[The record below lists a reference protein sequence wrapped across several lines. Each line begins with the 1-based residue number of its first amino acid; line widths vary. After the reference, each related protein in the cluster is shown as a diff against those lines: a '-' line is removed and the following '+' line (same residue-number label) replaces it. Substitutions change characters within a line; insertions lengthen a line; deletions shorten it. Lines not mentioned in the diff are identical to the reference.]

1 MTQSVSL
8 APPMTIVHVT
18 IEIVAPPHKVFET
31 VMDPYRLQEWV
42 TIHRSLDRVSADPM
56 VEGAHMDQVL
66 HLHGLS
72 FKVHWT
78 LVGVRPPFE
87 AEWLGRGPA
96 MSHARI
102 HYGLSG
108 DRDGPTTFDYT
119 NEFGAPGGVLGR
131 AASRLVVGQTSERE
145 ALNSL
150 VRLKALIEQDQGT
163 TR

>member
-1 MTQSVSL
+1 MT
-8 APPMTIVHVT
+8 TVHVT
-18 IEIVAPPHKVFET
+18 IEIAAPPRTVFET
-31 VMDPYRLQEWV
+31 VMDPHRLREWV
-42 TIHRSLDRVSADPM
+42 TIHRSLAKVSEDPT
-56 VEGAHMDQVL
+56 VEGAQMDQVL

-87 AEWLGRGPA
+87 AEWIGRGPA

-119 NEFGAPGGVLGR
+119 NEFSAPGGALGR
-131 AASRLVVGQTSERE
+131 VASRVVVGQTSERE
-145 ALNSL
+145 AANSL
-150 VRLKALIEQDQGT
+150 MRLKALIEQDQAAS
-163 TR
+163 R